1 MHCVLSLGLGRKKFA
16 ECSLRLL
23 LILHNIYATGE
34 GDLGVF
40 WGLFLIDRDAGLN
53 LKPRLTLH
61 TEPVRTTGL
70 PLSFAQH

>member
-40 WGLFLIDRDAGLN
+40 WGLFLIDRDAGH
-53 LKPRLTLH
+53 PAQGSAGPP
-61 TEPVRTTGL
+61 EPSAPTDCVMRQG
-70 PLSFAQH
+70 